1 MSETPTGIAALEV
14 RDLNA
19 WYGTAHV
26 LQGVD
31 LTVSGP
37 PVGIVGRNGMGKTTL
52 CQAITGLLGPDDA
65 GRSGGSV
72 RIHGHEALGKGPSRV
87 ARLGL
92 GYVPQGRRVFGSL
105 TVDEHLR
112 IVPRQSGAW
121 TAARVYETFP
131 RLAERKRHGG
141 KELSGGEQQMLAIG
155 RALLMGAGVL
165 VMDEP
170 SEGLAP
176 AISYHLAETIRNL
189 ARTEGLAVLVVEQNL
204 NIAAAIADTID
215 VMVAG
220 RIVASMPSAEL
231 LADRDAQRRWLGVGQ
246 GERTTGS

>member
-1 MSETPTGIAALEV
+1 MPEPVAGAPALEV
-14 RDLNA
+14 RDLHA

-31 LTVSGP
+31 LVVTGP
-37 PVGIVGRNGMGKTTL
+37 PVAILGRNGMGKTTL
-52 CQAITGLLGPDDA
+52 CQSITGMLHPDDA
-65 GRSGGSV
+65 GRSKGS
-72 RIHGHEALGKGPSRV
+72 ILLHGDEAHGLGPSRV

-112 IVPRQSGAW
+112 IVPRQAEAW

-155 RALLMGAGVL
+155 RALLMGARVL

-176 AISYHLAETIRNL
+176 TISYHLADVMRDL
-189 ARTEGLAVLVVEQNL
+189 ARTEELAVLVVEQNL
-204 NIAAAIADTID
+204 NIAAAIADKIS

-220 RIVASMPSAEL
+220 RIVATMPSQEL

-246 GERTTGS
+246 GERTSG